1 MNNAEEYKRVRTVIG
16 INVGTIR
23 KQRGLSQTKLAETIS
38 VHRSYINQIEGG
50 KENVSV
56 DILVKIADGLD
67 VPLAYLFTGLD
78 INPPYKLDQQVVNY
92 SAVKLKDI
100 GSDTLS

>member
-1 MNNAEEYKRVRTVIG
+1 MNNSEEYKLVRTVIG

-23 KQRGLSQTKLAETIS
+23 KQRGISQTKLAETIS
-38 VHRSYINQIEGG
+38 VHRSYINQLEGG

-67 VPLAYLFTGLD
+67 VPLAQLFAGLD
-78 INPPYKLDQQVVNY
+78 IDPPYRLDQRVVNY
-92 SAVKLKDI
+92 SAVKLGD
-100 GSDTLS
+100 SDSSALS